1 MNNERQF
8 KGIWID
14 KEVWL
19 DTRLN
24 ALEKVILMEID
35 SLDNEES
42 GCYASNKYLAE
53 FCQCSETKISTAISK
68 LIDLGYLY
76 VKSFDGRI
84 RILKS
89 RLLKNE
95 RQALKDLKTDIKKV
109 KDNNI
114 NTINKNNNINN
125 IKESVKEIFDFWNLQ
140 DIIKHKELTDNI
152 VKVIDK
158 TLKEYSVEQVKEYIE
173 RYAEV
178 INSKDYFFKTK
189 WTLIEFLKQKN
200 AMPDFKDDGSKWI
213 NFKNRPK
220 KYQTFGNERQY
231 TKEQIDKITND
242 FDNMDNWDI

>member
-14 KEVWL
+14 KEVWF

-173 RYAEV
+173 RYSKV
-178 INSKDYFFKTK
+178 IKNKEYFFKAK
-189 WTLIEFLKQKN
+189 WTLTEFLKQKN

-213 NFKNRPK
+213 NYKNRNK
-220 KYQTFGNERQY
+220 KYHKYEERTEY
-231 TKEQIDKITND
+231 KKEDLDKLYDKIE
-242 FDNMDNWDI
+242 DINI